1 VRALVKILLKRIFE
15 GSPAGG
21 ERQGERRHWCPM
33 WGKDSQDA

>member
-1 VRALVKILLKRIFE
+1 MRTLLKILLQQRFE

-21 ERQGERRHWCPM
+21 VRQGERRHWCPI